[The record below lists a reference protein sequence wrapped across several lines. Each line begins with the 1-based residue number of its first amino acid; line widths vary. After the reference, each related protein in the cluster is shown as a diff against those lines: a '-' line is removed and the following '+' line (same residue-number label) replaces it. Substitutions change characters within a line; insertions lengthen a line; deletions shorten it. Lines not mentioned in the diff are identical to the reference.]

1 MINSILLFA
10 PQPGQDA
17 GAGMFSTLIMFALIF
32 LIMYFLM
39 IRPQQKRMK
48 EREKMLSELKKGDK
62 VVMSSGIYGVITQI
76 DDRTVIVQ
84 VADNVKLKFEKSA
97 VATVLKD

>member
-1 MINSILLFA
+1 
-10 PQPGQDA
+10 
-17 GAGMFSTLIMFALIF
+17 MFAAIF

-62 VVMSSGIYGVITQI
+62 VVMSSGIYGTITQI
-76 DDRTVIVQ
+76 DDRTVVVQ
-84 VADNVKLKFEKSA
+84 VADNVKIKFEKSA

>member
-1 MINSILLFA
+1 
-10 PQPGQDA
+10 
-17 GAGMFSTLIMFALIF
+17 
-32 LIMYFLM
+32 M

>member
-1 MINSILLFA
+1 LINSVLLFA
-10 PQPGQDA
+10 PQPGQDP
-17 GAGMFSTLIMFALIF
+17 GASMLSTLIMFAAIF

-62 VVMSSGIYGVITQI
+62 VVMSGGIYGVITQI
-76 DDRTVIVQ
+76 DDKTVVVQ
-84 VADNVKLKFEKSA
+84 VADNVKIKFEKSA